1 MFQLRAFE
9 LALAFAF
16 TFALA
21 LAFALVFAARLAFGF
36 SLAFSPPP
44 HAVARASA
52 ALAKIARSVFLL
64 ISSPVSSWSVPR
76 STARTRERARLC
88 VRTDEGHARMALAA
102 LGF

>member
-16 TFALA
+16 TFAPR
-21 LAFALVFAARLAFGF
+21 LAFAF

-52 ALAKIARSVFLL
+52 APAKIARSVFLL
-64 ISSPVSSWSVPR
+64 ISSPVSSWSVPYQR
-76 STARTRERARLC
+76 PARASGRGFASTRTKATQEWRWLRWAFN
-88 VRTDEGHARMALAA
+88 
-102 LGF
+102 LGQS